1 MFDHISLSSSLNEE
15 INQITHS
22 IFNDILSK
30 IVPFFEVKRKD
41 VVEPDR
47 LQITIWRMCIA
58 CWIPKSTN
66 THADYVIPIA
76 FLLQQRLHES
86 ASMLRYKYIA
96 VLSILLAYI
105 LVKAVGN
112 KAGMAYYRDAFIF
125 CHGNTKMP
133 SLCAADI
140 QRSLS
145 VV

>member
-58 CWIPKSTN
+58 CWIPKATN

-76 FLLQQRLHES
+76 FLLQQRLHERT
-86 ASMLRYKYIA
+86 SMLRYKYIA

-105 LVKAVGN
+105 L
-112 KAGMAYYRDAFIF
+112 
-125 CHGNTKMP
+125 C
-133 SLCAADI
+133 
-140 QRSLS
+140 
-145 VV
+145 